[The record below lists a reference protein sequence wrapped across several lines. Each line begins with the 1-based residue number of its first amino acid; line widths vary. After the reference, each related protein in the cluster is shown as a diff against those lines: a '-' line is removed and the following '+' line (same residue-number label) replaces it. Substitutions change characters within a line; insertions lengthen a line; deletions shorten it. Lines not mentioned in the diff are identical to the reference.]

1 RDVYIHGLIRDPL
14 GQKMSKSKGNVID
27 PLGLLDTY
35 GTDALRFALAAF
47 VGMGRDIKLA
57 PERIEGYRNFA
68 NKLWNAARFVLMNVE
83 GAGSAAPAVADTLS
97 RGERPP
103 DAALPDRWILSRLER
118 ATAEVRD
125 ALDAYRFNDAA
136 VRLYQFTWNEFCDW
150 YVEAAK
156 IPLGAGCAAAERT
169 RGVLLHVLERLLRL
183 LHPTMPFISEE
194 IWQAVVAEG
203 WGAARAAR
211 FPQSIMVAEYPRPLG
226 TLLDDAAEAEMGR
239 LMALV
244 RAVRNLRSE
253 LSLPP
258 SRRLAAEVF
267 AADAGARRL
276 LEAASQLI
284 TTLARGARPEPRA
297 AARHGGLNGRP
308 RDRSLLGPPAHR
320 GAHRPGARGGRRPR
334 RHDIGRARAG
344 RHESPRHPVRKATPR
359 GLRLAAPPPRLW

>member
-1 RDVYIHGLIRDPL
+1 
-14 GQKMSKSKGNVID
+14 
-27 PLGLLDTY
+27 
-35 GTDALRFALAAF
+35 
-47 VGMGRDIKLA
+47 
-57 PERIEGYRNFA
+57 
-68 NKLWNAARFVLMNVE
+68 VLMNVE
-83 GAGSAAPAVADTLS
+83 GASSAPAATADALA
-97 RGERPP
+97 RGERPV
-103 DAALPDRWILSRLER
+103 DAPLPERWILSRLER
-118 ATAEVRD
+118 AAAEVRE

-156 IPLGAGCAAAERT
+156 VPLGAGGPAADRT

-203 WGAARAAR
+203 WGAARAER
-211 FPQSIMVAEYPRPLG
+211 FPPSIMVAEYPRPLG

-284 TTLARGARPEPRA
+284 TTLARVEPLTFLDAPARPRHAAIERLDGIELYVPLAGVVEDVGGELRRLERELAKVEAELGATAAKLQNPQFTEKAPEEVVEERRA
-297 AARHGGLNGRP
+297 ALA
-308 RDRSLLGPPAHR
+308 RSLERLR
-320 GAHRPGARGGRRPR
+320 GMEA
-334 RHDIGRARAG
+334 
-344 RHESPRHPVRKATPR
+344 
-359 GLRLAAPPPRLW
+359 